1 MKICLMCDLHLP
13 FEKGALQYSVLRWAI
28 EDITKKQPDCIIF
41 AGDVTCDGN
50 ALVYDEF
57 LSKMNSLGIP
67 FLYIPGNSDLR
78 CVESALYVKNKASL
92 CKNMIGDTQIFAIN
106 DCEGVISDSDYQAL
120 LSADENAIVFTHH
133 PLPYSDKRIEE
144 WCIKHP
150 DATVFFGHLH
160 KSFQKGNLVS
170 LQAMDPDKAI
180 GECPCITYYDTDTK
194 ALRKAYYFCPVPQD
208 VFLYFGVSCYD
219 TQRDIEFAMHNNLK
233 CLELRYSVVLSDFE
247 KTKTMV
253 ERWRRSGGENLSLH
267 LPDIAYKDGEVVLH
281 PDFDKLIKIS
291 DNLKVDRFTQH
302 VPKISVKEALEDKN
316 ALGKI
321 CDYLA
326 YKLNSMNCTP
336 IVAVENMHM
345 TKEDKPDDTRRYGY
359 LPEECLEFMELLQ
372 SRCKCKVG
380 INFDIGHA
388 RNNMPYSQKYQISTW
403 LSMLGKHIVG
413 YHIHQVTEDKGV
425 FENHVAITEP
435 YGRLISYASFFK
447 CWQQGRINKAPL
459 VFEMRPEGAY
469 ETTLKTFDEY
479 KGREISDLHSHTFYS
494 DCGRDSVEDLVETAI
509 QNGVTLLGITDHN
522 YGIGER
528 KEQYL
533 YDIRA
538 FAKQY
543 EPKITILC
551 GIEIATLPQL
561 FDIHDTGVIHDYDY
575 CLIEHITDKDS
586 IAGGNLIEFCKSL
599 GIACG
604 IAHTDLF
611 AYCDM
616 YGYDYAEFFAKL
628 AEHNIFW
635 EMNVS
640 YDSIHKYRE
649 HEYVNDF
656 MDDIGKQKLVKDA
669 GLYISV
675 GFDSHRCED
684 YDASKIHQVHEF
696 LIKNKF
702 NVVNKTFINRIK

>member
-28 EDITKKQPDCIIF
+28 EDVTKKQPDCIIF

-50 ALVYDEF
+50 ALVYEEF
-57 LSKMNSLGIP
+57 ISKMNSLGIP

-78 CVESALYVKNKASL
+78 CKESAGYVKTKASL
-92 CKNMIGDTQIFAIN
+92 CKNTVCSTQIFAIN
-106 DCEGVISDSDYQAL
+106 DCEGVISDADYQDL
-120 LSADENAIVFTHH
+120 LDADDNAIVFMHH
-133 PLPYSDKRIEE
+133 PLPYSDKRMEK
-144 WCIKHP
+144 WCSEHP
-150 DATVFFGHLH
+150 DAAVFFGHLH
-160 KSFQKGNLVS
+160 KSFQEGNLVS

-180 GECPCITYYDTDTK
+180 GECPCITFYDTDTK
-194 ALRKAYYFCPVPQD
+194 ALRKSYYFCPVPQD
-208 VFLYFGVSCYD
+208 IFSYFGISCYD
-219 TQRDIEFAMHNNLK
+219 IKRDTEFAIHNNLK
-233 CLELRYSVVLSDFE
+233 CLELRYNVVLSDLE

-253 ERWRRSGGENLSLH
+253 ESWRQSGGENLSLH
-267 LPDIAYKDGEVVLH
+267 LPDIAYKDGEVIMH
-281 PDFDKLIKIS
+281 PDLDELIKIS

-302 VPKISVKEALEDKN
+302 VPKISVKEAREDKN
-316 ALGKI
+316 ALAKI
-321 CDYLA
+321 CDCLVA
-326 YKLNSMNCTP
+326 KLSTMNCLP
-336 IVAVENMHM
+336 VVAVENMHM
-345 TKEDKPDDTRRYGY
+345 TKEDNADDTRRYGY

-372 SRCKCKVG
+372 IRCNCKVG

-388 RNNMPYSQKYQISTW
+388 RNNMPYSREYQISTW
-403 LSMLGKHIVG
+403 LSMVGKHIVG

-425 FENHVAITEP
+425 FENHMAITEP

-447 CWQQGRINKAPL
+447 CWQQGGINKAPL
-459 VFEMRPEGAY
+459 IFEMRPEGAY
-469 ETTLKTFDEY
+469 ETTLKTFDKY
-479 KGREISDLHSHTFYS
+479 KDREISDLHSHTFYS
-494 DCGRDSVEDLVETAI
+494 DCGKDRVEDLVETAI

-528 KEQYL
+528 KKQYAREIH
-533 YDIRA
+533 D

-551 GIEIATLPQL
+551 GIEIATLPQY
-561 FDIHDTGVIHDYDY
+561 FDISDTSLIRDYDY
-575 CLIEHITDKDS
+575 CLIEHITDNES
-586 IAGGNLIEFCKSL
+586 IAGGNLIDFCDSL

-616 YGYDYAEFFAKL
+616 YGYDCAEFLAKL
-628 AEHNIFW
+628 AQNNIFW

-649 HEYVNDF
+649 HKYVDDFVNDT
-656 MDDIGKQKLVKDA
+656 GKQKLVKDA

-684 YDASKIHQVHEF
+684 YDGYRVHQMHEF
-696 LIKNKF
+696 LSKNKF
-702 NVVNKTFINRIK
+702 NVVDKNFINKK